1 MFSNHAQVG
10 RTRVSKVREGNR
22 NKKTHV
28 QYKKDNKTCLDK
40 LFLLQNELFKEGLS
54 LNEYEDYVQDKI
66 NNDKYYYKHISQADV
81 AKLNKRYRLLIQKE
95 NNNINKRGD
104 EVKYSRDK
112 KKKYRAKKHNL
123 VMEKKRELINLL
135 FKEMNKSKSIGLGRN
150 PQLLSDD
157 PEKWND
163 TKLLLFTGGRYLE
176 GSDKGWTNIYNK
188 IESMNTANMFDLAN
202 HSDLKKFVLNN

>member
-1 MFSNHAQVG
+1 MFRQAFFVTESNYS
-10 RTRVSKVREGNR
+10 RKR
-22 NKKTHV
+22 
-28 QYKKDNKTCLDK
+28 
-40 LFLLQNELFKEGLS
+40 LS
-54 LNEYEDYVQDKI
+54 LNEYEDYVQEKI

-95 NNNINKRGD
+95 NNNINKKGD

-112 KKKYRAKKHNL
+112 KKKYRAKQHNL

-135 FKEMNKSKSIGLGRN
+135 LEMNKSKSIGLGRN

-176 GSDKGWTNIYNK
+176 G
-188 IESMNTANMFDLAN
+188 LRC
-202 HSDLKKFVLNN
+202 